1 MEADCI
7 FCKIKSGEIK
17 SEILYS
23 DEYCFVIKDIA
34 PRASVH
40 LLVIPN
46 KHIEELINMDNGDD
60 IIIGKMFLNAQKVA
74 NDAGISKSGYRL
86 IINQG
91 EHSGQMVDHL
101 HLHVIGGQQLGGM
114 V

>member
-1 MEADCI
+1 
-7 FCKIKSGEIK
+7 
-17 SEILYS
+17 
-23 DEYCFVIKDIA
+23 
-34 PRASVH
+34 
-40 LLVIPN
+40 
-46 KHIEELINMDNGDD
+46 
-60 IIIGKMFLNAQKVA
+60 MFLNAQKVA
-74 NDAGISKSGYRL
+74 NDAGISESGYRL